1 MKRLDEIKGD
11 RVKRLKGLVRIGASI
26 PVAAVLIAGTAAIS
40 RAASASSSSS
50 PYRVF
55 AIEPLSGPLATYAKA
70 ELDGLRAAASA
81 VNSNGGVDGHKI
93 ILTSANDSFDLP
105 TAISLV
111 TEAAESSRP
120 PNMVV
125 AGVDG
130 SETQAVMPILEQHK
144 IVSIESAAP
153 PNPASD
159 PYNFE
164 SNVSAQTTDAVLS
177 KVIQTKGYKSIG
189 LLTPS
194 NELGDVTATAVSADL
209 KNEGIQVSAAT
220 YPPGAT
226 SVSSELSQLEASKP
240 QALVVS
246 ALGADAG
253 VVTTS
258 RAQLNIKIPTY
269 GDDAY
274 STSDVG
280 SLVPAADLDNIF
292 LQVPKVGVYQ
302 SSFEQTPEFATF
314 FKALKAAIPGE
325 PSLAIGTFASTYDSI
340 ASLAVAADQAK
351 SISPT
356 SITHALLNLRLNDHN
371 NLVVSVHPL
380 QYSTT
385 THAELSSTS
394 LTEVPASD
402 PQTDG
407 FVGLKAGVTPNPAG

>member
-1 MKRLDEIKGD
+1 M
-11 RVKRLKGLVRIGASI
+11 KRLKGLVMVGASI
-26 PVAAVLIAGTAAIS
+26 PVAVVLTAGAAAS
-40 RAASASSSSS
+40 SPAASASSSSS
-50 PYRVF
+50 PYRVL

-70 ELDGLRAAASA
+70 ELAGLRAATSA
-81 VNSNGGVDGHKI
+81 VNSKGGVDGHKI
-93 ILTSANDSFDLP
+93 VLTSKNDNFDLP

-111 TEAAESSRP
+111 TEAAESSTP

-164 SNVSAQTTDAVLS
+164 SNVSAQATDAVLS
-177 KVIQTKGYKSIG
+177 KVMKTKGYKSVG

-194 NELGDVTATAVSADL
+194 NELGNVTATAVTSDL
-209 KNEGIQVSAAT
+209 MNEGIQVTAAT

-226 SVSSELSQLEASKP
+226 SVTSELSQVEASKP

-246 ALGADAG
+246 ALGPDAG

-269 GDDAY
+269 GDDAF

-280 SLVPAADLDNIF
+280 ALVPAADLDNLY

-302 SSFEQTPEFATF
+302 SSFETTPAFATF

-325 PSLAIGTFASTYDSI
+325 PSLAVGTFASTYDSI
-340 ASLAVAADQAK
+340 ASLALAADQAK
-351 SISPT
+351 SVSPT
-356 SITHALLNLRLNDHN
+356 AIQHALLNLDPSDTN

-380 QYSTT
+380 KYSSS
-385 THAELSSTS
+385 THSEVSTTS
-394 LTEVPASD
+394 LTEVPASE

-407 FVGLKAGVTPNPAG
+407 FVGLKTGATPNPAR